1 MALLTCWLPGKELD
15 RLLLSVLSITLH
27 SCFSSLSISELSSLS
42 NSGNFVYKGLGVM
55 ATGPREAAQILIF
68 NPNIP
73 NLYESQL
80 GSDSEPQSSNAQ

>member
-1 MALLTCWLPGKELD
+1 
-15 RLLLSVLSITLH
+15 
-27 SCFSSLSISELSSLS
+27 
-42 NSGNFVYKGLGVM
+42 M